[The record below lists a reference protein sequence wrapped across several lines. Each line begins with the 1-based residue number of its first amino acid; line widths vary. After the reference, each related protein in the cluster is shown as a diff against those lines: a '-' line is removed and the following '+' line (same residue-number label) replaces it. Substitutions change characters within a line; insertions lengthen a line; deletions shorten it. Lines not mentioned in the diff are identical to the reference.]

1 MNPLAL
7 LKALSPT
14 MWVIIA
20 LSAALSVQSLRLHN
34 CQGDR
39 AELEGKVA
47 YLNQKIDM
55 FRAEAALMGE
65 SLKKHKKIAADL
77 RKTSKQKE
85 REIVKQPVIAEC
97 NKAVVISA
105 TRAKESLKQA
115 FGE

>member
-65 SLKKHKKIAADL
+65 SLKRHKKIAADF
-77 RKTSKQKE
+77 RAASKKKV
-85 REIVKQPVIAEC
+85 REIVKQPVIKEC
-97 NKAVVISA
+97 NKAVAAS
-105 TRAKESLKQA
+105 TRAAQERLSRD
-115 FGE
+115 